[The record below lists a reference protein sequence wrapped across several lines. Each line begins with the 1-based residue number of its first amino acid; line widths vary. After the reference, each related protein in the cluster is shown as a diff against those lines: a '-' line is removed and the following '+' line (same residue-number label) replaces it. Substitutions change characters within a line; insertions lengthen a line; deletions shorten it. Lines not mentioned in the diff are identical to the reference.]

1 VIQPPG
7 GVSRQRVLDS
17 AARAGFYWFQLA
29 TNSAFHDIP
38 WKGIPRKTP
47 RETTMSMK
55 LTQYIRPDCFLPEL
69 PEKSREDALR
79 RIVHAAAEK
88 GYIKEEAGIFAKL
101 MERENIQSTAVGNG
115 IAIPHCFTDE
125 VPDLIITVARS
136 SAGLEFDSFDGKP
149 TQVVFLLMGNRQ
161 EHSLHLKAL
170 ARIARLIKSTSFI
183 EKIIASS
190 TVEEMVRA
198 FEQEEAKI

>member
-1 VIQPPG
+1 M
-7 GVSRQRVLDS
+7 
-17 AARAGFYWFQLA
+17 A
-29 TNSAFHDIP
+29 
-38 WKGIPRKTP
+38 
-47 RETTMSMK
+47 MK
-55 LTQYIRPDCFLPEL
+55 LTTYIRADCFSPEL
-69 PEKSREDALR
+69 PEKTREDALR
-79 RIVHAAAEK
+79 RIVHGIAEK
-88 GYIKEEAGIFAKL
+88 GYIKDEKEVFSPL

-115 IAIPHCFTDE
+115 IAIPHCFTDD
-125 VPDLIITVARS
+125 VADLIIVVARS

-149 TQVVFLLMGNRQ
+149 IQVVFLLMGNRQ

-183 EKIIASS
+183 EKIVAST

>member
-1 VIQPPG
+1 
-7 GVSRQRVLDS
+7 
-17 AARAGFYWFQLA
+17 
-29 TNSAFHDIP
+29 
-38 WKGIPRKTP
+38 
-47 RETTMSMK
+47 MSMK
-55 LTQYIRPDCFLPEL
+55 LVQYIRPECFLPDL
-69 PEKSREDALR
+69 PEKTREDALR
-79 RIVHAAAEK
+79 RIVRAVAEK
-88 GYIKEEAGIFAKL
+88 GFIKDEKGAFSKL

-136 SAGLEFDSFDGKP
+136 REGLEFDSFDGKP
-149 TQVVFLLMGNRQ
+149 TQVVFLLIGNRQ

-183 EKIIASS
+183 DKIIAST
-190 TVEEMVRA
+190 TVQDMVRA

>member
-1 VIQPPG
+1 
-7 GVSRQRVLDS
+7 
-17 AARAGFYWFQLA
+17 
-29 TNSAFHDIP
+29 
-38 WKGIPRKTP
+38 
-47 RETTMSMK
+47 MSMK
-55 LTQYIRPDCFLPEL
+55 LMQYIRPDCFLADL
-69 PEKSREDALR
+69 PERTREDALR
-79 RIVHAAAEK
+79 RIVHAVAQKGHIKDEK
-88 GYIKEEAGIFAKL
+88 EVFARL

-136 SAGLEFDSFDGKP
+136 RQGLEFDSFDGKP

-183 EKIIASS
+183 EKIVAST
-190 TVEEMVRA
+190 TVEEMVKA
-198 FEQEEAKI
+198 FEQEEARI

>member
-1 VIQPPG
+1 
-7 GVSRQRVLDS
+7 
-17 AARAGFYWFQLA
+17 
-29 TNSAFHDIP
+29 
-38 WKGIPRKTP
+38 
-47 RETTMSMK
+47 MSMK
-55 LTQYIRPDCFLPEL
+55 LTQYIKPECFLADL
-69 PEKSREDALR
+69 PERTREDALA
-79 RIVHAAAEK
+79 RIVHAVAEK
-88 GYIKEEAGIFAKL
+88 GFIKNEKEVLARL

-125 VPDLIITVARS
+125 VPDLIIAVARS
-136 SAGLEFDSFDGKP
+136 KAGLEFDSFDGKP

-183 EKIIASS
+183 EKIVASV
-190 TVEEMVRA
+190 TVQDMVTV